1 MLTSGVY
8 TFKDRFIPITL
19 EKSFLFSY
27 DAFGYIKF
35 QREGYMSTSTE
46 EQDKKLQEERTA
58 ARQKFLIEYNAIS
71 IQIDVIKDRIF
82 EAKRKLDT
90 LRLKNNEIAINIKY
104 DTKLIAELTNLS
116 EKFSREKVSLESEVS
131 MLDTKL
137 IQLAQLDSL
146 FKDAINNTVKQLE
159 IISTSTESAAKV
171 NLLEVKQK
179 EIEARKVSQKNNE
192 DELAKTASIKQEKL
206 DLIKKNE
213 KKLLDLKETI
223 NAKSKELAANQLAE
237 SQNNLQMQE
246 ITLELAKDEALLHG
260 DQTNKGQKSNQVLSL
275 NEENISRS
283 TEEHEKKLQEERA
296 AARQKFLTEYNDLSQ
311 KSAEIRQGISQGQN
325 QLNTLQLK
333 EDKIKRDIVSG
344 EQTILD
350 LKKLSTEKASKALSL
365 SKLGAA
371 CVTQKKYEEAISYFN
386 QELTIEREIYGI
398 NHEKI
403 AQTLHNIGAT
413 YGSQGRYDE
422 SLGYLQQALSMR
434 KTIYGD
440 KHNSVEESIKD
451 IATVASLLSNTGNTF
466 FAQKQYGDAL
476 NYYRKTLTAYRLIY
490 DENHSNIVTT
500 RNNIGVIATELRSI
514 GVDHYSQKR
523 YNDALNYFKQALVI
537 YKIVY
542 DDNHVDVARTLNDMG
557 NTYHQLENPTEAFN
571 YSQQALNIHIAIPNN
586 GPNISM
592 SLNSI
597 GCFCDLQGYYDRALE
612 YHQRALEIR
621 TELYGDNHST
631 VADSL
636 FNMGMV
642 YLHQK
647 RYQDA
652 LIALEHALAIR
663 KTLFGDTHA
672 DVVVTQ
678 SQVTSAISELNKM
691 RKKPKHYSPTASSSS
706 SSSSS
711 NSNNSNRPPDP
722 MLFSSNNN
730 PQQTRN
736 GASQN
741 SRKKCVIL

>member
-8 TFKDRFIPITL
+8 TFKNRFIPITL
-19 EKSFLFSY
+19 DKSFLFSY
-27 DAFGYIKF
+27 YAFCYIKF
-35 QREGYMSTSTE
+35 QREGYMSTSTQ
-46 EQDKKLQEERTA
+46 EQEKKLQEQQIA

-71 IQIDVIKDRIF
+71 IQIDGIKDRIF
-82 EAKRKLDT
+82 EAKRKLNT
-90 LRLKNNEIAINIKY
+90 LILKKNQIAIDIKY
-104 DTKLIAELTNLS
+104 GAKLIAELTTLS
-116 EKFSREKVSLESEVS
+116 EKFSQEKVSLESEVS

-137 IQLAQLDSL
+137 SQLAQLDFL
-146 FKDAINNTVKQLE
+146 FKNAINNAVKQLE
-159 IISTSTESAAKV
+159 IISTSTESAEKV

-179 EIEARKVSQKNNE
+179 EIEAHKVSQKNNE
-192 DELAKTASIKQEKL
+192 DELAKTASTKQEKL

-223 NAKSKELAANQLAE
+223 NTKSKELEANQLAE
-237 SQNNLQMQE
+237 NQNNLQIQE

-260 DQTNKGQKSNQVLSL
+260 DQENKGQKSNEVQTSKDPKA
-275 NEENISRS
+275 NEVQTN
-283 TEEHEKKLQEERA
+283 KN
-296 AARQKFLTEYNDLSQ
+296 QKANEVQTNKDQKTNDVQANKEQ
-311 KSAEIRQGISQGQN
+311 K
-325 QLNTLQLK
+325 
-333 EDKIKRDIVSG
+333 V
-344 EQTILD
+344 
-350 LKKLSTEKASKALSL
+350 SKALSL
-365 SKLGAA
+365 SQLGAA
-371 CVTQKKYEEAISYFN
+371 CVTQKKYTEAINYFN
-386 QELTIEREIYGI
+386 QALAIDREIYGV
-398 NHEKI
+398 NHQEI

-413 YGSQGRYDE
+413 YGSQGQYDE

-440 KHNSVEESIKD
+440 KHNSIDESIKD
-451 IATVASLLSNTGNTF
+451 IAAVASLLCNTGNTF
-466 FAQKQYGDAL
+466 FTQKQYGDAL
-476 NYYRKTLTAYRLIY
+476 SYYRKTLAAYRLIY
-490 DENHSNIVTT
+490 DENHSNVVTT

-523 YNDALNYFKQALVI
+523 YNDALNYFQQALVI

-542 DDNHVDVARTLNDMG
+542 GDNHVDVARTLNDMG
-557 NTYHQLENPTEAFN
+557 NTYHQLQNPTEAFN

-586 GPNISM
+586 NPNISM

-612 YHQRALEIR
+612 YHQRALAIR

-636 FNMGMV
+636 FNIGMV
-642 YLHQK
+642 YLRQK

-652 LIALEHALAIR
+652 LIPLEHALAIR

-678 SQVTSAISELNKM
+678 SQVKLAISELKKIG
-691 RKKPKHYSPTASSSS
+691 KKPKHYSPTASSSS
-706 SSSSS
+706 SSSSK
-711 NSNNSNRPPDP
+711 NSNRPPDP

-730 PQQTRN
+730 SQQIRN
-736 GASQN
+736 NANQN
-741 SRKKCVIL
+741 SRKKCLIL